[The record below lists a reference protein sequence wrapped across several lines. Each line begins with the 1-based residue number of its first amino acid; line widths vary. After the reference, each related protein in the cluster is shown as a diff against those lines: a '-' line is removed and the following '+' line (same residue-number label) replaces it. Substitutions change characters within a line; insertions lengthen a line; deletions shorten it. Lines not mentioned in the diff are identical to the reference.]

1 MVTGSREAF
10 KGHLMKSLVIS
21 FAIALITSCLLFSFA
36 STLPGAPPIPPY
48 PIPVAVNGVSST
60 ALGVRREDGQMP
72 EMLYTDKT
80 RTFKYMTRIDEKSQ
94 EPLIDFPAGG
104 VN

>member
-1 MVTGSREAF
+1 
-10 KGHLMKSLVIS
+10 MKSLVIT
-21 FAIALITSCLLFSFA
+21 FTIALITSCLLFSIVIDA
-36 STLPGAPPIPPY
+36 PPY
-48 PIPVAVNGVSST
+48 PIPVSVNGVSST

-72 EMLYTDKT
+72 EMVYTDKT
-80 RTFKYMTRIDEKSQ
+80 RTFKYMTNIDEKSQ

>member
-1 MVTGSREAF
+1 
-10 KGHLMKSLVIS
+10 MKSLVIS

-36 STLPGAPPIPPY
+36 SIALDIPIPPY

-72 EMLYTDKT
+72 EMIYTDKT